1 MAGDSLPFSLF
12 SYLKVRGGP
21 GMSFS
26 CAYVRGAGATG
37 MLIGTTCGPQDSG
50 SNLAEECKGWVFRV
64 ACTRILMCEMLS
76 KKMVGHLEVGGG
88 CFWNTLL
95 AEAIVVRECKR

>member
-1 MAGDSLPFSLF
+1 
-12 SYLKVRGGP
+12 
-21 GMSFS
+21 MSFS

-37 MLIGTTCGPQDSG
+37 MLIGTTCGPQGSG

-64 ACTRILMCEMLS
+64 ACTRILMCEILS
-76 KKMVGHLEVGGG
+76 KKIVGHLEVGGG